1 MYSSFLH
8 YTRIKVT
15 LLACQPVQKE
25 MEMKKDDHETESSSE
40 DSGSTSESQ
49 SEGEE
54 ERKPRIDSDEYH
66 KLTEEEKKWEST
78 GHFQPK
84 KLNTSLMA
92 SFQQAPLNEGVFNPV
107 LKKTQ
112 DSPRETSWKPRQDT
126 PRDVVSASSKL
137 QRKMIEVEEIR

>member
-15 LLACQPVQKE
+15 LLACQPVQNE

>member
-8 YTRIKVT
+8 HTRIKVT
-15 LLACQPVQKE
+15 LLACQPVQNE